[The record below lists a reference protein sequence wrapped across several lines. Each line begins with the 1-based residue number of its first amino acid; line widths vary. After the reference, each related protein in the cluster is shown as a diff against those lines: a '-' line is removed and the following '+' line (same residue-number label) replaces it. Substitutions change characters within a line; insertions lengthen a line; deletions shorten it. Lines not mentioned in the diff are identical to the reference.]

1 MNPHSRLTLAI
12 HPDLNSIRD
21 SLRAI
26 RGDLDWPSANTAL
39 GYAYPNTRHNTKARG
54 IT

>member
-1 MNPHSRLTLAI
+1 MNHHSRLTLTV
-12 HPDLNSIRD
+12 HPDLNTIRD

-26 RGDLDWPSANTAL
+26 RGDLDWTLADIAL
-39 GYAYPNTRHNTKARG
+39 SYGYPNARHNTKARG

>member
-1 MNPHSRLTLAI
+1 MNHHSRLTLAV
-12 HPDLNSIRD
+12 HGDLNAIRA

-26 RGDLDWPSANTAL
+26 VGDLDWPSANTAL
-39 GYAYPNTRHNTKARG
+39 GYAYPNARHNTKARG